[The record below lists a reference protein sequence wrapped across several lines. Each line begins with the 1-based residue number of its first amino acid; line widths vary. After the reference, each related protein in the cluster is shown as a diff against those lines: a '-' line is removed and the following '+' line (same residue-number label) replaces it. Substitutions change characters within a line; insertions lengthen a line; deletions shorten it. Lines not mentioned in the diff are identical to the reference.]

1 MRLGL
6 SVDAFVLLLKTE
18 HETSVEEGIV
28 VGLANIW
35 KGGDQ
40 GKVTKQAWR
49 LDCHRVS
56 PETPAAL

>member
-1 MRLGL
+1 M
-6 SVDAFVLLLKTE
+6 DAFVLLLKTE
-18 HETSVEEGIV
+18 HGTSVEEGIV
-28 VGLANIW
+28 VELANIW
-35 KGGDQ
+35 EGGDQ